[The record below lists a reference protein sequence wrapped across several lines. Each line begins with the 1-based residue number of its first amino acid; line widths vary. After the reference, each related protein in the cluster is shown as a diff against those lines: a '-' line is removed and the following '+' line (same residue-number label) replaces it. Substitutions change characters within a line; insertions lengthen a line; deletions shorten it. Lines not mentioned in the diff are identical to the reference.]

1 MGFQV
6 NQCLIQ
12 SDLSGTVPCIV
23 DSHSAYCVLFEN
35 NQQYFIKKIFTV
47 TYTTVYD
54 FILFYRTLINLA
66 QWLVCWLVR
75 MPLTLNL
82 KSNYAP
88 LPGAKVNRVTY
99 ILPI

>member
-1 MGFQV
+1 M
-6 NQCLIQ
+6 
-12 SDLSGTVPCIV
+12 T
-23 DSHSAYCVLFEN
+23 
-35 NQQYFIKKIFTV
+35 
-47 TYTTVYD
+47 

-66 QWLVCWLVR
+66 QWLVRWLVR

>member
-1 MGFQV
+1 M
-6 NQCLIQ
+6 
-12 SDLSGTVPCIV
+12 T
-23 DSHSAYCVLFEN
+23 
-35 NQQYFIKKIFTV
+35 
-47 TYTTVYD
+47 

-66 QWLVCWLVR
+66 QWLVR